1 MLFGCPIY
9 GIAEKCDRTGKQ
21 GDRQNDSRTAL
32 LEMRNELLRHPHRP
46 DHIRIEQIPYIRFEN
61 PFQWSHDSPYPA
73 LLNTDVIVSALSN
86 RFP

>member
-1 MLFGCPIY
+1 
-9 GIAEKCDRTGKQ
+9 
-21 GDRQNDSRTAL
+21 
-32 LEMRNELLRHPHRP
+32 MRNELLRHPHRP